1 MRKSI
6 EVHIFLTKKL
16 KKISEY
22 VINIP
27 NGRWNMYTKSIIE
40 LIINKSIEYRNLT
53 QNDEYY
59 TDYYSLNRLVYI
71 AHGITLALY
80 NRNLI
85 DVNILA
91 TSIGPRVEDAD
102 YIFLDWGA
110 NPIIEVYDPIPA
122 PPEFMD
128 IIDIVVK
135 QFGPMNR
142 FELGY
147 LCKQHPYFN
156 KSLKRGDMQVV
167 QNEEI
172 KNYFLSKNVTSIMGD
187 YHIMKPNANLRLILA
202 SKKL

>member
-1 MRKSI
+1 
-6 EVHIFLTKKL
+6 
-16 KKISEY
+16 
-22 VINIP
+22 
-27 NGRWNMYTKSIIE
+27 MYTESIIE

-53 QNDEYY
+53 QNDDYY
-59 TDYYSLNRLVYI
+59 TDYYSLNRLLYI

-85 DVNILA
+85 DANILA
-91 TSIGPRVEDAD
+91 TSIGPRVEEAD

-110 NPIIEVYDPIPA
+110 NQIGEVYNPIPA

-135 QFGPMNR
+135 HFGTMDR

-156 KSLKRGDMQVV
+156 KSLKRGDIHIV
-167 QNEEI
+167 QNDEI
-172 KNYFLSKNVTSIMGD
+172 KNYFLSKDVSSIMGD
-187 YHIMKPNANLRLILA
+187 YHIMKPNVNLRLILTN
-202 SKKL
+202 KKQ